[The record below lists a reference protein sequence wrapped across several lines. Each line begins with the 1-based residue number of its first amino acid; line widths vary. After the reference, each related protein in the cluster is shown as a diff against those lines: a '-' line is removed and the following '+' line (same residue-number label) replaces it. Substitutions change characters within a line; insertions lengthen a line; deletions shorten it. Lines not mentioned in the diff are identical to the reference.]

1 MLSIGL
7 TGGIGA
13 GKSLVAQ
20 VLEKMGYAV
29 FYSDQEAKALY
40 NEHPELKTQLRALVG
55 EEVYH
60 NGLFQK
66 DVLSKALYNNVAL
79 KTQIEAL
86 VHPLVRSRF
95 EHWENQQK
103 SQFVFNEAA
112 ILFETGAYKQFAATV
127 LVVAPLKVRIE
138 RVKNRDGLNQKEI
151 EQRIAAQ
158 WPDEQKMLHT
168 PYVLQNDGQPLLVQV
183 EELMEKLQKLAAN

>member
-40 NEHPELKTQLRALVG
+40 NENSELKAQLITLVG
-55 EEVYH
+55 ADLYE

-66 DVLSKALYNNVAL
+66 EILGKALYNNAAL
-79 KTQIEAL
+79 KAQIEAL
-86 VHPLVRSRF
+86 VHPLVRNRF
-95 EHWENQQK
+95 ETWKAEQK
-103 SQFVFNEAA
+103 SKFVFNEAA
-112 ILFETGAYKQFAATV
+112 ILFETGAYLQFTATV
-127 LVVAPLKVRIE
+127 LVCAPLALRIE
-138 RVKNRDGLNQKEI
+138 RVKQRDGLNEMAI
-151 EQRIAAQ
+151 EQRMAAQ
-158 WPDEQKMLHT
+158 WPDDKKVQLT
-168 PYVLQNDGQPLLVQV
+168 PYVLQNDGRPLLVQV
-183 EELMEKLQKLAAN
+183 EQLIEQLEAL

>member
-40 NEHPELKTQLRALVG
+40 NEHAELKAQLITLVG
-55 EEVYH
+55 ADLYE

-66 DVLSKALYNNVAL
+66 EILGKALYNNAAL
-79 KTQIEAL
+79 KAQIEAL
-86 VHPLVRSRF
+86 VHPLVRKRF
-95 EHWENQQK
+95 ETWKAVQK
-103 SQFVFNEAA
+103 SKFVFNEAA
-112 ILFETGAYKQFAATV
+112 ILFETGAYLQFTATV
-127 LVVAPLKVRIE
+127 LVCAPLALRIE
-138 RVKNRDGLNQKEI
+138 RVKQRDGLNEMAI
-151 EQRIAAQ
+151 EQRMAAQ
-158 WPDEQKMLHT
+158 WPDDKKVQLT
-168 PYVLQNDGQPLLVQV
+168 PYVLQNDGRPLLVQV
-183 EELMEKLQKLAAN
+183 EQLIEQLEAL